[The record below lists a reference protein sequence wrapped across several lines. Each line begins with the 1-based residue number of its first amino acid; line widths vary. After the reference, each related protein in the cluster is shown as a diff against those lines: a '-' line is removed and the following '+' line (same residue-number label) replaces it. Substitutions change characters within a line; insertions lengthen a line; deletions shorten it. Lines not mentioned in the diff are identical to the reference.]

1 MFFVFVA
8 HVALPND
15 TLRGHGVDEDVNE
28 NVTVIN
34 VGLSESLL
42 LGLDFLPA
50 ACCWDIIL

>member
-8 HVALPND
+8 HVTLPND

-42 LGLDFLPA
+42 LGLDSLPA